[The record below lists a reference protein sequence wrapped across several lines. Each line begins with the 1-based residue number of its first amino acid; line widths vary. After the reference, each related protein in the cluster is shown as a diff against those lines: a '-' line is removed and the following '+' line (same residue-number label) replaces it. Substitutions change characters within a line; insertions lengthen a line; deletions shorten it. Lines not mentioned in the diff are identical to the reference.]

1 MLLEVAKFAFD
12 VTSASIISEA
22 VLRTAFPNSALAK
35 TKWYT
40 PKEITMQLGASVVY
54 TVAVYGGAKIIE
66 HAHRKYKEHKELK
79 AKRAAEEKEFWA
91 MVNDALNKSDASE
104 AVRVH
109 VKSDIKAQL

>member
-1 MLLEVAKFAFD
+1 MLLEMTKFALS

-40 PKEITMQLGASVVY
+40 PKEVTMQLGASVVY
-54 TVAVYGGAKIIE
+54 TVAIYGGAKIIE

-79 AKRAAEEKEFWA
+79 AKRAAEEKEFWTI
-91 MVNDALNKSDASE
+91 VNDALNKVDASDAVK
-104 AVRVH
+104 AH
-109 VKSDIKAQL
+109 VKSDVRAQL

>member
-1 MLLEVAKFAFD
+1 MLLEMAKFALN

-91 MVNDALNKSDASE
+91 IVNDALNKSDASE

>member
-1 MLLEVAKFAFD
+1 MLLEMAKFAFD

-79 AKRAAEEKEFWA
+79 AKRAAEEKEFWT

-104 AVRVH
+104 AVKVH

>member
-1 MLLEVAKFAFD
+1 MLLEMAKFAFD

-79 AKRAAEEKEFWA
+79 AKRAAEEKEFWT

>member
-1 MLLEVAKFAFD
+1 MLLEMAKFAFD

-40 PKEITMQLGASVVY
+40 PKDITMQLGASVVY

-79 AKRAAEEKEFWA
+79 AKRAAEEKEFWT

>member
-1 MLLEVAKFAFD
+1 MLLEMAKFAFN
-12 VTSASIISEA
+12 VTSASIISKA

-40 PKEITMQLGASVVY
+40 PKEVTMQLGASVVY

-79 AKRAAEEKEFWA
+79 AKRAAEEKEFWTI
-91 MVNDALNKSDASE
+91 VNDALNKVDASDAVK
-104 AVRVH
+104 AH
-109 VKSDIKAQL
+109 VKSDVKAQL

>member
-1 MLLEVAKFAFD
+1 MLLEMVKFAFGA
-12 VTSASIISEA
+12 TSASIISEA

-40 PKEITMQLGASVVY
+40 PKEITTRLGASVVS
-54 TVAVYGGAKIIE
+54 TVVIYGGAKIIE

-91 MVNDALNKSDASE
+91 MVNDALNKADASDAVK
-104 AVRVH
+104 AH
-109 VKSDIKAQL
+109 VKSDVKAQL

>member
-1 MLLEVAKFAFD
+1 MLLEMAKFAFN

-40 PKEITMQLGASVVY
+40 PKEVTMQLGASVVY

-79 AKRAAEEKEFWA
+79 AKRAAEEKEFWT
-91 MVNDALNKSDASE
+91 MVNDALNKFDASDAVK
-104 AVRVH
+104 AH

>member
-1 MLLEVAKFAFD
+1 MLLEMAKFAFD

-40 PKEITMQLGASVVY
+40 PKEITMQLGASVAY
-54 TVAVYGGAKIIE
+54 TVAIYGGAKIIK

-79 AKRAAEEKEFWA
+79 AKRAAEEREFWT
-91 MVNDALNKSDASE
+91 MVNDVLNKVDASDA
-104 AVRVH
+104 VRIR

>member
-1 MLLEVAKFAFD
+1 MLLEMAKFAFD

-40 PKEITMQLGASVVY
+40 PKEVTMQLGASVVY

-79 AKRAAEEKEFWA
+79 AKRAAEEREFWT
-91 MVNDALNKSDASE
+91 MVNDVLNKVDASD

>member
-1 MLLEVAKFAFD
+1 MLLEMAKFAFN

-40 PKEITMQLGASVVY
+40 PKEVTMQLGVSVVY

-79 AKRAAEEKEFWA
+79 AKRAAEEKEFWT
-91 MVNDALNKSDASE
+91 MVNDALNKFDASDA
-104 AVRVH
+104 VRAH
-109 VKSDIKAQL
+109 VKSDIEAQL

>member
-1 MLLEVAKFAFD
+1 MLLEMAKFAFN

-40 PKEITMQLGASVVY
+40 PKEVTMQLGASVVY

-79 AKRAAEEKEFWA
+79 AKRAAEEKEFWTI
-91 MVNDALNKSDASE
+91 VNDALNKVDASDAVK
-104 AVRVH
+104 AH
-109 VKSDIKAQL
+109 VKSDVKAQL

>member
-1 MLLEVAKFAFD
+1 MLLEMAKFAFN
-12 VTSASIISEA
+12 VTSASIISET

-40 PKEITMQLGASVVY
+40 PKEVTMQLSASVVY

-79 AKRAAEEKEFWA
+79 AKRAAEEKEFWT
-91 MVNDALNKSDASE
+91 MVNDALNKFDASDA
-104 AVRVH
+104 VRAH